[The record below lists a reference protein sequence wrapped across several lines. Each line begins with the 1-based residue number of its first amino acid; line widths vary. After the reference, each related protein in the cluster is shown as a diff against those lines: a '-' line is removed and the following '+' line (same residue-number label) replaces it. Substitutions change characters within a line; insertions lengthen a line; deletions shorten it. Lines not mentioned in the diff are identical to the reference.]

1 MQYRKLGNTDIECSV
16 VGFGVWTVTAGWWGN
31 YTAEEAVRLMRKAFE
46 LGITVFDTAPTYGP
60 VGYAEE
66 ITARAL
72 GDVRDRVVYST
83 KFGYDTEIDWS
94 YEGHRER
101 PQRTEPEFTRRA
113 VDASL
118 KRLQTDV
125 IDIIQLHNPK
135 MTHIEQDDLWATL
148 EALKAEGKVRAY
160 GVSIGP
166 KIGWRDEGLKAL
178 ETRRMDAFMLIH
190 NLLEQDPGRDFIDA
204 ARATNTGMM
213 VRVPHSSGLLE
224 GQYTKD
230 TTFDESDHRSFR
242 TREWLMEGL
251 AKLDKLEFLTEGM
264 SIGQAAIKW
273 LLAEPLITTV
283 LPNIYRDDQLEEFI
297 AAADKPDLTDAQLTL
312 VADLYDR
319 NFDLVSSS

>member
-251 AKLDKLEFLTEGM
+251 AKLDKLEFLTERM

>member
-1 MQYRKLGNTDIECSV
+1 MEYRKLGNTDIECSV
-16 VGFGVWTVTAGWWGN
+16 VGFGVWTVTAGWWGD
-31 YTAEEAVRLMRKAFE
+31 YTAEEAIRLMRKAYE

-66 ITARAL
+66 IVARAL

-101 PQRTEPEFTRRA
+101 PQRTDPEFTRRA
-113 VDASL
+113 LEASL
-118 KRLQTDV
+118 KRLDTDV
-125 IDIIQLHNPK
+125 VDILQLHNPK

-166 KIGWRDEGLKAL
+166 KIGWRDEGLTAL
-178 ETRRMDAFMLIH
+178 RTRKMDAFMLIH
-190 NLLEQDPGRDFIDA
+190 NLLEQEPGREFIEE
-204 ARATNTGMM
+204 ARAHHTGLM

-224 GQYTKD
+224 GTYTKD

-242 TREWLMEGL
+242 TREWLIDGL
-251 AKLDKLEFLTEGM
+251 AKLEKIEFLTRDM
-264 SIGQAAIKW
+264 TIGQAAIKW
-273 LLAEPLITTV
+273 LLAEPLVTTV
-283 LPNIYRDDQLEEFI
+283 LPNIYKDEQLEEFA
-297 AAADKPDLTDAQLTL
+297 AAADMPELSEEDLAR
-312 VADLYDR
+312 VSELYER
-319 NFDLVSSS
+319 NFDLVSS

>member
-1 MQYRKLGNTDIECSV
+1 MQYRTLGNTDIECSV
-16 VGFGVWTVTAGWWGN
+16 VGFGVWTVTAGWWGD
-31 YTAEEAVRLMRKAFE
+31 YTAEEAIRLMRKAYE

-66 ITARAL
+66 IMVRAL
-72 GDVRDRVVYST
+72 GDVREHVVYST

-101 PQRTEPEFTRRA
+101 PQRTDPEFTRRA
-113 VDASL
+113 IDASL
-118 KRLQTDV
+118 RRLNTDV
-125 IDIIQLHNPK
+125 IDILQLHNPK

-148 EALKAEGKVRAY
+148 EDLKVSGKVRAY

-166 KIGWRDEGLKAL
+166 RIGWRDEGLKAL
-178 ETRRMDAFMLIH
+178 HTRRMDGFMLIH

-204 ARATNTGMM
+204 ARPTNTGLM

-224 GQYTKD
+224 GRYTKE

-251 AKLDKLEFLTEGM
+251 AKIEKLEFLSENMT
-264 SIGQAAIKW
+264 IGQAAIKW
-273 LLAEPLITTV
+273 LLAEPLVTTV
-283 LPNIYRDDQLEEFI
+283 LPNIYRDDQLEEFVT
-297 AAADKPDLTDAQLTL
+297 ASDQPDLTEAQLTL

-319 NFDLVSSS
+319 NFNLVPSS

>member
-31 YTAEEAVRLMRKAFE
+31 YTAEEAIRLMRKAYE
-46 LGITVFDTAPTYGP
+46 LGVTVFDTAPTYGP

-66 ITARAL
+66 IVARAL
-72 GDVRDRVVYST
+72 ADVRDRVVYST

-94 YEGHRER
+94 YEGHKER
-101 PQRTEPEFTRRA
+101 PQRTDPAFTRRA

-118 KRLQTDV
+118 TRLGTDV
-125 IDIIQLHNPK
+125 IDILQLHNPK

-148 EALKAEGKVRAY
+148 EDLKANGKVRAY

-178 ETRRMDAFMLIH
+178 RTRRMDAFMLIH
-190 NLLEQDPGRDFIDA
+190 NLLEQDPGRDFIEA
-204 ARATNTGMM
+204 ARPTNTGLM

-224 GQYTKD
+224 GTYTKD

-242 TREWLMEGL
+242 TR
-251 AKLDKLEFLTEGM
+251 D
-264 SIGQAAIKW
+264 
-273 LLAEPLITTV
+273 
-283 LPNIYRDDQLEEFI
+283 
-297 AAADKPDLTDAQLTL
+297 
-312 VADLYDR
+312 
-319 NFDLVSSS
+319 